1 MEVFTKNTVIKK
13 ILIVLIVIIMIN
25 NFIMPNYVHASAGSK
40 LVSGLFYLIAYI
52 GDVFIELMQ
61 GMMVGTS
68 EIKVGEN
75 YEILYSPGVIFSND
89 VLLLDINFISPNQ
102 KTTNKTQGTDTSEN
116 LFYKQYIIWFDMS
129 KPERESQEDVE
140 MLLEQYG
147 YNEEEG
153 YKVEQQGMNSWVIIY
168 KWRSNQGNQYTLM
181 YAYSQTYFMV
191 SLITDKVAV
200 TGQITSTAKELRSNI
215 AKWYVA
221 LRNLALVGL
230 LSVLLYIGIRIILS
244 SSSAQDKAKYKNML
258 KDWLVAI
265 CIIFV
270 LHYIM
275 AFMLQMTSSLN
286 YIIKKNVVTSSE
298 RGAKDELMSSIRNSI
313 GSSYEQASAKGTAG
327 YTIMYLTLVILTG
340 IFTVQYL
347 KRVVYMA
354 FLTMIAPMIALTYPL
369 DKIKDGK
376 AQAFS
381 FWIKEYIF
389 NCLIQPVHLLLYTLL
404 ITNAKDFATNNILY
418 AIVAL
423 AFLVPAEKL
432 IKDMFGM
439 KSQSPVGT
447 LGAAAGG
454 ALVMNML
461 NKMKDKGPKE
471 SGGGAGG
478 SSSPK
483 GTRTATR
490 GGDTG
495 ATSQQG
501 AGGTQP
507 LSTLPIDSSDGATG
521 GQVGGSGANHK
532 SIRKMLVK
540 GADRIKPY
548 GKKFTRAIGGVAGA
562 TIGTAAGLATGD
574 FSNAAKYAATG
585 AVAGGSIAGNIGG
598 SLDKGI
604 DKIQEY
610 IMGNEKFSNS
620 KFDKE
625 FYKSDGYKQ
634 IAQDQTLLK
643 EYGGKAGIEQATQ
656 EFLENGITDAS
667 QIRKAMKKGISG
679 DEFKSY
685 SKLGITNV
693 DEIAAAKRKWGS
705 ASYYANLKKIA
716 KFAKNKSPDEF
727 KAMIS
732 NIRINGTDTPTTDE
746 VNKIYDNIVDLL

>member
-1 MEVFTKNTVIKK
+1 MEVFTKNTIIKK

-25 NFIMPNYVHASAGSK
+25 NFIMPNYVHASPGSK

-61 GMMVGTS
+61 GMMIGNP

-75 YEILYSPGVIFSND
+75 YEILYSPGVIFSNQ
-89 VLLLDINFISPNQ
+89 VLLLVVNFISPNQ
-102 KTTNKTQGTDTSEN
+102 GNTDRTHGTETEETIFNKKYNYWLDKTKAEN
-116 LFYKQYIIWFDMS
+116 
-129 KPERESQEDVE
+129 EAQEDVE
-140 MLLEQYG
+140 MLLQQYG
-147 YNEEEG
+147 YDEEDSKSE
-153 YKVEQQGMNSWVIIY
+153 KRQMQQYIIEY
-168 KWRSNQGNQYTLM
+168 QWRSNQGDQYKL
-181 YAYSQTYFMV
+181 TYIDNNSFIRV
-191 SLITDKVAV
+191 VLNKVKGIV
-200 TGQITSTAKELRSNI
+200 TGQITSTAKELRGNI

-298 RGAKDELMSSIRNSI
+298 RGAKDEIMSSIRNSI
-313 GSSYEQASAKGTAG
+313 GSSYEQASAKNTAG
-327 YTIMYLTLVILTG
+327 YTIMYLALVILTG

-461 NKMKDKGPKE
+461 NK
-471 SGGGAGG
+471 
-478 SSSPK
+478 
-483 GTRTATR
+483 R
-490 GGDTG
+490 
-495 ATSQQG
+495 
-501 AGGTQP
+501 
-507 LSTLPIDSSDGATG
+507 
-521 GQVGGSGANHK
+521 
-532 SIRKMLVK
+532 
-540 GADRIKPY
+540 
-548 GKKFTRAIGGVAGA
+548 
-562 TIGTAAGLATGD
+562 
-574 FSNAAKYAATG
+574 
-585 AVAGGSIAGNIGG
+585 
-598 SLDKGI
+598 
-604 DKIQEY
+604 
-610 IMGNEKFSNS
+610 
-620 KFDKE
+620 
-625 FYKSDGYKQ
+625 
-634 IAQDQTLLK
+634 
-643 EYGGKAGIEQATQ
+643 
-656 EFLENGITDAS
+656 
-667 QIRKAMKKGISG
+667 
-679 DEFKSY
+679 
-685 SKLGITNV
+685 
-693 DEIAAAKRKWGS
+693 
-705 ASYYANLKKIA
+705 
-716 KFAKNKSPDEF
+716 
-727 KAMIS
+727 
-732 NIRINGTDTPTTDE
+732 
-746 VNKIYDNIVDLL
+746 

>member
-1 MEVFTKNTVIKK
+1 
-13 ILIVLIVIIMIN
+13 
-25 NFIMPNYVHASAGSK
+25 
-40 LVSGLFYLIAYI
+40 
-52 GDVFIELMQ
+52 
-61 GMMVGTS
+61 
-68 EIKVGEN
+68 
-75 YEILYSPGVIFSND
+75 
-89 VLLLDINFISPNQ
+89 
-102 KTTNKTQGTDTSEN
+102 
-116 LFYKQYIIWFDMS
+116 
-129 KPERESQEDVE
+129 
-140 MLLEQYG
+140 
-147 YNEEEG
+147 
-153 YKVEQQGMNSWVIIY
+153 
-168 KWRSNQGNQYTLM
+168 
-181 YAYSQTYFMV
+181 
-191 SLITDKVAV
+191 
-200 TGQITSTAKELRSNI
+200 
-215 AKWYVA
+215 
-221 LRNLALVGL
+221 
-230 LSVLLYIGIRIILS
+230 
-244 SSSAQDKAKYKNML
+244 
-258 KDWLVAI
+258 
-265 CIIFV
+265 
-270 LHYIM
+270 
-275 AFMLQMTSSLN
+275 
-286 YIIKKNVVTSSE
+286 
-298 RGAKDELMSSIRNSI
+298 MSSIRNSI
-313 GSSYEQASAKGTAG
+313 GSSYEQASAKNTAG
-327 YTIMYLTLVILTG
+327 YTIMYLALVILTG

-404 ITNAKDFATNNILY
+404 ITNAKDFATNNMLY

-478 SSSPK
+478 SSLPK

-501 AGGTQP
+501 DGGTQP
-507 LSTLPIDSSDGATG
+507 LSTLPIDSSNGATG

-634 IAQDQTLLK
+634 IAQDQALLE

-656 EFLENGITDAS
+656 EFLENGITDAT